1 MKQKILIL
9 SKAIAFASLLSMIS
23 IGSYAQKKDPITD
36 WTVLKSQNNIS
47 IYYKTDKC
55 AEDKAVLIRIV
66 NTGDHNAVVHWSL
79 WDNSLKNQYSV
90 ASNSDSTGTCPTG
103 ANKTSTIDLA
113 DYMPSGKS
121 IGDMNA
127 NFKIE

>member
-1 MKQKILIL
+1 L
-9 SKAIAFASLLSMIS
+9 AIVVH
-23 IGSYAQKKDPITD
+23 YAQQKDPITD

-55 AEDKAVLIRIV
+55 AEDNAVLIRIV

-90 ASNSDSTGTCPTG
+90 ASNSDSLGTCPTG